1 MSLSVNNKLVFQC
14 LVENIKKDYLICLN
28 QEFDNRVLNLVKQNG
43 FYPYEYIDS
52 WKVQRLL
59 KSPKKDCVV
68 KTNFIVHW

>member
-28 QEFDNRVLNLVKQNG
+28 QEFDNSVLNLVKQNG

-52 WKVQRLL
+52 
-59 KSPKKDCVV
+59 
-68 KTNFIVHW
+68 